1 MMCTVSMGSCV
12 QVQGVFVRAKR
23 DGNVIVRVGSREFE
37 GRPVRPAVHY
47 REKERIAE

>member
-37 GRPVRPAVHY
+37 GRPVRLAARH
-47 REKERIAE
+47 REKDRIAK